1 MGDTVIFQSQF
12 RDLTAMGLET
22 GIMTADPERTRS
34 RYPGVRCF
42 DVKKGRL
49 RAMAA
54 AAAWSDV
61 VVVGGGELVQ
71 DSSSL
76 LYSPFNLLPL
86 FLARLL
92 GKKSF
97 AWAVGIGQGSE
108 LRRSTRML
116 TRLAARTADG
126 ITVRDRGSFNALHH
140 LGLRE
145 PEMLLASD
153 CALSLEPE
161 KCSKENLI
169 GAAPRDVSNRTG
181 HLLPLELRRKLGAK
195 ANSNPE
201 AGAMAWAR
209 LLDWC
214 SQRYAADIVL
224 LPFHTGSL
232 SNDDGAFCRMVA
244 DRMKRSG
251 GVSISDPGDTAG
263 FLNTIARCRVMVTTP
278 LHGAILAFAAG
289 TVPVSVSYSS
299 KCLRFM
305 EQAGLQE
312 YVSSGT
318 PGVPDRNTAGAIERA
333 WKGSDQLR
341 LRMEERAEQLRSRAK
356 RTPEHF
362 RKTFGL

>member
-1 MGDTVIFQSQF
+1 
-12 RDLTAMGLET
+12 
-22 GIMTADPERTRS
+22 
-34 RYPGVRCF
+34 
-42 DVKKGRL
+42 
-49 RAMAA
+49 MAA
-54 AAAWSDV
+54 AAAWSDIV
-61 VVVGGGELVQ
+61 IVGGGELVQ

-86 FLARLL
+86 FLARLM

-108 LRRSTRML
+108 LRSSTRIL
-116 TRLAARTADG
+116 TKFAAGSADG
-126 ITVRDRGSFNALHH
+126 ITVRDRGSFNTLHH
-140 LGLRE
+140 LGIRE

-153 CALSLEPE
+153 CALSLELENSPR
-161 KCSKENLI
+161 ENLI

-181 HLLPLELRRKLGAK
+181 HLLPLEVRRKLGAK
-195 ANSNPE
+195 AKASPE

-214 SQRYAADIVL
+214 VQRYGADVVL
-224 LPFHTGSL
+224 FPFHTGSL
-232 SNDDGAFCRMVA
+232 SNDDGAFCSMVA
-244 DRMKRSG
+244 EKMKRSSA
-251 GVSISDPGDTAG
+251 VSIADPGDTTG
-263 FLNTIARCRVMVTTP
+263 FLSTITSCRIMVTTP

-289 TVPVSVSYSS
+289 TVPVSVSYST

-312 YVSSGT
+312 LVSSGT
-318 PGVPDRNTAGAIERA
+318 PGIPDRNTAGAIERA
-333 WKGSDQLR
+333 WKGNDELR
-341 LRMEERAEQLRSRAK
+341 LRMDERAKQLRARAK